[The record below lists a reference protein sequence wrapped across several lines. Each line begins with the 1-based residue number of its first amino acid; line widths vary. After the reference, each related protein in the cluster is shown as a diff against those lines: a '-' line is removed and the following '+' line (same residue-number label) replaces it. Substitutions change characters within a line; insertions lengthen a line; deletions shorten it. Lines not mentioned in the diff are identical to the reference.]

1 MKIETLD
8 LDEVKALDMLDQAE
22 VCQREGIKFT
32 FHKAETE
39 QGTYTVMFSEFSV
52 GICANG
58 DTTWYEDLDT
68 IEPAVYRYEGIC
80 VHSVELDTLTD
91 IAKQGLGDIGQVSV
105 ESNTDKRFIVVRVCD
120 DYDAPYVSN
129 EFRFEFDG
137 RKTLTHIQVYAAK
150 QHRSIREIELR
161 GCYSP
166 KDVLEW
172 ASNLVNDIYI

>member
-68 IEPAVYRYEGIC
+68 IEPAVYRYEGID
-80 VHSVELDTLTD
+80 VHSVELDTLTN
-91 IAKQGLGDIGQVSV
+91 IAKQGIAYIEQVSI
-105 ESNTDKRFIVVRVCD
+105 ESNTNKRLIVVRVCD
-120 DYDAPYVSN
+120 DYDSN
-129 EFRFEFDG
+129 ELRFEFDG

-166 KDVLEW
+166 KDVLKW

>member
-68 IEPAVYRYEGIC
+68 IEPAVYRYEGID
-80 VHSVELDTLTD
+80 VHSVEIDTITN
-91 IAKQGLGDIGQVSV
+91 IAKQGIAYIEQVSI
-105 ESNTDKRFIVVRVCD
+105 ESNTNKRLIVVRVCD
-120 DYDAPYVSN
+120 DYDSN
-129 EFRFEFDG
+129 ELRFEFDG

-166 KDVLEW
+166 KDVLKW

>member
-68 IEPAVYRYEGIC
+68 IEPAVYRYEGID
-80 VHSVELDTLTD
+80 VHSVEIDTLTN
-91 IAKQGLGDIGQVSV
+91 IAKQGIAYIEQVSI
-105 ESNTDKRFIVVRVCD
+105 ESNTNKRLIVVRVCD
-120 DYDAPYVSN
+120 DYDSN
-129 EFRFEFDG
+129 ELRFEFDG

-166 KDVLEW
+166 KDVLKW

>member
-68 IEPAVYRYEGIC
+68 IEPAVYRYEGID

-91 IAKQGLGDIGQVSV
+91 IAKQGIAYIEQVSI
-105 ESNTDKRFIVVRVCD
+105 ESNTNKRLIVVRVCD
-120 DYDAPYVSN
+120 DYDSN
-129 EFRFEFDG
+129 ELRFEFDG

>member
-68 IEPAVYRYEGIC
+68 IEPAVYRYEGID
-80 VHSVELDTLTD
+80 VHSVELDTFTD
-91 IAKQGLGDIGQVSV
+91 IAKQGIAYIEQVSI
-105 ESNTDKRFIVVRVCD
+105 ESNTNKRLIVVRVCD
-120 DYDAPYVSN
+120 DYDSN
-129 EFRFEFDG
+129 ELRFEFDG

-166 KDVLEW
+166 KDVLKW